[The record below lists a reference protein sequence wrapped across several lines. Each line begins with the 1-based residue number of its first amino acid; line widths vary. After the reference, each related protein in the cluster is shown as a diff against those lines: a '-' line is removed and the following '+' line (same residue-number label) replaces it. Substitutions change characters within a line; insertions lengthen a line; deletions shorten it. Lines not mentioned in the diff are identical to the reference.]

1 MHRKITC
8 ITHNI
13 IKPNS
18 NATMKKVVNV
28 GIGGRTFVLEEDA
41 YSKMESYL
49 SLFKSKINMG
59 FQENEVMDDLE
70 MRIAD
75 LFEAKLGSRN
85 EVVTLQMVEEI
96 IARLGMPDGSSPFEN
111 DGNTSSSSASASAS
125 SESKGPRKFY
135 RDYDNRAI
143 GGVCSGLA
151 QYLNIDVVLVRILFV
166 VLTLLGSAGIWVY
179 IILWIVAP
187 KAVTAAQKCEMRG
200 WPVTA
205 ENIRKVSQSQHRK

>member
-1 MHRKITC
+1 
-8 ITHNI
+8 
-13 IKPNS
+13 
-18 NATMKKVVNV
+18 MKKVVNV

-41 YSKMESYL
+41 YGRMESYL
-49 SLFKSKINMG
+49 ASFKSKINMG
-59 FQENEVMDDLE
+59 YQESEVMDDLE

-111 DGNTSSSSASASAS
+111 EGGTSSSSSAQA
-125 SESKGPRKFY
+125 ENKGPRKFY

-143 GGVCSGLA
+143 AGVCSGLA

-166 VLTLLGSAGIWVY
+166 LLTLLGSAGIWVY

-187 KAVTAAQKCEMRG
+187 KAETAAQKCEMRG

-205 ENIRKVSQSQHRK
+205 ENIRRVSQFQKRK

>member
-1 MHRKITC
+1 
-8 ITHNI
+8 
-13 IKPNS
+13 
-18 NATMKKVVNV
+18 MKKVVNV

-41 YSKMESYL
+41 HSRMETYL
-49 SLFKSKINMG
+49 SSFKSKINMG
-59 FQENEVMDDLE
+59 FQENEVMEDLE

-75 LFEAKLGSRN
+75 LFEAKLGSRS
-85 EVVTLQMVEEI
+85 EVITLQMVEEI
-96 IARLGMPDGSSPFEN
+96 ISRLGMPDGSSPFEN
-111 DGNTSSSSASASAS
+111 GGDTSSSASASA
-125 SESKGPRKFY
+125 EYKGPRKFY

-205 ENIRKVSQSQHRK
+205 ENIRKVSQLQHRK

>member
-1 MHRKITC
+1 
-8 ITHNI
+8 
-13 IKPNS
+13 
-18 NATMKKVVNV
+18 MKKVVNV

-41 YSKMESYL
+41 YSRLESYL

-59 FQENEVMDDLE
+59 YQESEVMDDLE

-75 LFEAKLGSRN
+75 LFESNLGSRN
-85 EVVTLQMVEEI
+85 EVVTLRMVEEI
-96 IARLGMPDGSSPFEN
+96 IARLGMPDGSSPFEKE
-111 DGNTSSSSASASAS
+111 GETSSGSSASA
-125 SESKGPRKFY
+125 ENKGPRKFY

-187 KAVTAAQKCEMRG
+187 KAETAAQKCEMRG
-200 WPVTA
+200 WPVTG
-205 ENIRKVSQSQHRK
+205 ENIRRVSQSQNRK

>member
-1 MHRKITC
+1 
-8 ITHNI
+8 
-13 IKPNS
+13 
-18 NATMKKVVNV
+18 MKKVVNV

-49 SLFKSKINMG
+49 SSFKSKINMG

-96 IARLGMPDGSSPFEN
+96 ISRLGMPDGSSPFEK
-111 DGNTSSSSASASAS
+111 DGETSSSSSSA
-125 SESKGPRKFY
+125 ENKGPRKFY

-143 GGVCSGLA
+143 AGVCSGLA

-205 ENIRKVSQSQHRK
+205 ENIRRTSQSQSRK